1 MWPHNCINGHL
12 MFWKEYHELNA
23 QDIYVA
29 KYGTPYSKLQIF
41 KQVTKYCSVGKMS
54 KIKCKICINNKT
66 H

>member
-12 MFWKEYHELNA
+12 MFRKEYHELNA

-41 KQVTKYCSVGKMS
+41 KQVTIEQV
-54 KIKCKICINNKT
+54 N
-66 H
+66 